1 MRGLALGI
9 VVPLARDFKPVSVP
23 PPHTKL
29 YQQVSKAVDGQFLKQ
44 VNDGLVV
51 VLTEQTALKIP
62 GIHFSSPHWAKNAGK
77 PQGRPIFNAS
87 NAKFQRS
94 MLNGS
99 EVKEAAEEIFGPITL
114 PTIKGIMT
122 MILEFKAKAP
132 QRNWSD
138 VVIWKMDLKGAF
150 TLLSFRPDQVKLLA
164 MMMMGGLVLLF
175 MCGVFGWTAMPA
187 AFAVLTRA
195 IVWELRNRGTVA
207 EMYVDDLIGVCW
219 SNQATRVLADSRAM
233 LCSLLGENAVA
244 DDKTVRTTERQPRL
258 VVLGWCIDMHKQ
270 IVTISRKNLL
280 KATYC
285 FFSVDLN
292 ADYVPV
298 DLMVQCASLATRYE
312 MVCCVLRPFSK
323 ALYASFTGRHQAA
336 KVHLEDDA
344 QWAVRMW
351 RTMLSC
357 TSFNEDTCA
366 RSFSSFEPK
375 PGGHLIQFDAS
386 TTGLGIWL
394 QDTDQPGTVYQQTIG
409 AGGLSIRRWGVESNS
424 DYQNVAEFTGALV
437 GLIALI
443 RKCVEYNLPLP
454 KAVTFK
460 GDSIS
465 ALTWLDKAKHKGSLA
480 FGASTILNLIL
491 VRYKIQVVGTIFIE
505 GSMNNET
512 DSMSRD
518 THSCVAFGTG
528 IHVTELNLDTNPYVG
543 EAVRL
548 SNPTLVDYHM
558 KNFETFWN
566 NANKLVISPDTRRKQ
581 SEGSN

>member
-1 MRGLALGI
+1 
-9 VVPLARDFKPVSVP
+9 
-23 PPHTKL
+23 
-29 YQQVSKAVDGQFLKQ
+29 
-44 VNDGLVV
+44 
-51 VLTEQTALKIP
+51 
-62 GIHFSSPHWAKNAGK
+62 
-77 PQGRPIFNAS
+77 
-87 NAKFQRS
+87 
-94 MLNGS
+94 
-99 EVKEAAEEIFGPITL
+99 VKGAAEEIFGPIQL
-114 PTIKGIMT
+114 PTIKGIMR
-122 MILEFKAKAP
+122 MILKFKAGNP
-132 QRNWSD
+132 RCSWSD

-164 MMMMGGLVLLF
+164 MMMMGGLVLFF

-195 IVWELRNRGTVA
+195 IVWELRDRGIVA
-207 EMYVDDLIGVCW
+207 EMYVDDLIGVSW
-219 SNQATRVLADSRAM
+219 SNQANRVLAESRAFM
-233 LCSLLGENAVA
+233 CSLLGDNAVA
-244 DDKTVRTTERQPRL
+244 DDKTVRTTEREPRI
-258 VVLGWCIDMHKQ
+258 VVLGWCLDMHKQ

-285 FFSVDLN
+285 FFSVDLS

-344 QWAVRMW
+344 KWAVRLW
-351 RTMLSC
+351 RSMLCC
-357 TSFNEDTCA
+357 TSFNEETCA

-386 TTGLGIWL
+386 TTGIGIWL
-394 QDTDQPGTVYQQTIG
+394 QDTDQPGNVYQQSIG
-409 AGGLSIRRWGVESNS
+409 AGGLSISQWGVGGNS
-424 DYQNVAEFTGALV
+424 SYQNVAEFTGALV
-437 GLIALI
+437 GLVALI
-443 RKCVEYNLPLP
+443 RRCVECDLPLP
-454 KAVTFK
+454 KGVTFK

-465 ALTWLDKAKHKGSLA
+465 ALTWLDKAKHKGSSA

-491 VRYKIQVVGTIFIE
+491 VRYKIQVVGTEFIE
-505 GSMNNET
+505 GLKNKET

-518 THSCVAFGTG
+518 THSCVAFGVG
-528 IHVTELNLDTNPYVG
+528 NHVRELNLDTNPYVA

-558 KNFETFWN
+558 KNFETFWT
-566 NANKLVISPDTRRKQ
+566 NANKLVISLDTR
-581 SEGSN
+581 